1 MLLDP
6 FDWSVAN
13 RIDEVLAALP
23 PTLRSHTSA
32 ETHAC
37 IVELRTAA
45 HETACAAAAE
55 LAFLRVQLDSTLRG
69 PLALRAATAGTHPL
83 VTNQDVAVST
93 TPRYR
98 KIGAAMRALA
108 RREPTMALHVHV
120 AVPDGPA
127 AARALN
133 GIRRELPVLL
143 ALSANSPYWR
153 AADSGFASVRTP
165 IFSMFPRV
173 GIPRHFGSY
182 GDYVNAVDPL
192 LRSCAIPDPGFLWW
206 DARLQPPL
214 GTVEVRIMDAQSRV
228 ADTAALAAL
237 VQCRVCRHAQD
248 GRTAD
253 AGPDLLAENRFLAAR
268 EGMSA
273 VLIDDRT
280 KGRCS
285 VRNMLDE
292 MLEDCDAFARRL
304 DCARELALVSALAD
318 DPGDARQRRCAATF
332 GLGAVPA
339 LLADQFSHTAREGC
353 GGVANLTADAARD
366 AHPEPPSDGAAA
378 HAR

>member
-1 MLLDP
+1 
-6 FDWSVAN
+6 
-13 RIDEVLAALP
+13 
-23 PTLRSHTSA
+23 
-32 ETHAC
+32 
-37 IVELRTAA
+37 
-45 HETACAAAAE
+45 
-55 LAFLRVQLDSTLRG
+55 
-69 PLALRAATAGTHPL
+69 
-83 VTNQDVAVST
+83 
-93 TPRYR
+93 
-98 KIGAAMRALA
+98 MRALA

-133 GIRRELPVLL
+133 GLRRELPVLL

-173 GIPRHFGSY
+173 GIPRHFGGY

-206 DARLQPPL
+206 DARLRPPL

-268 EGMSA
+268 DGMSA

-285 VRNMLDE
+285 VRNMLNE

-304 DCARELALVSALAD
+304 DCARELALVPALAD

-339 LLADQFSHTAREGC
+339 FLADQFPPTARGGC
-353 GGVANLTADAARD
+353 GGVANLTADAARG
-366 AHPEPPSDGAAA
+366 AHPEPPRDTRPHTLVDGRRRTSRRHQPFKEAEL
-378 HAR
+378 